1 METQSCLEDQLVLL
15 EATIEDNKEMKR
27 LVERV
32 LLEKGLEEAVTTVV
46 SSWGKEQRARAQQE
60 VITRAGPY
68 WKVLLTYYHIHI
80 HISLVLQV
88 LQLFKVDI
96 TLNVTRSHRV
106 FIQKVFKR

>member
-1 METQSCLEDQLVLL
+1 METHSCLEDQLVLL
-15 EATIEDNKEMKR
+15 EATIEDNEEMKS

-68 WKVLLTYYHIHI
+68 WKVL
-80 HISLVLQV
+80 
-88 LQLFKVDI
+88 QLFKVDI

>member
-15 EATIEDNKEMKR
+15 EATIEDNEEMKS

-68 WKVLLTYYHIHI
+68 WKVCPALSITKFIFTYLWCCRCYSCSRLT
-80 HISLVLQV
+80 
-88 LQLFKVDI
+88 
-96 TLNVTRSHRV
+96 SH
-106 FIQKVFKR
+106 